1 MARTSQDQIIAQSQL
16 KLTLEYFQMCDICP
30 TLSDVV
36 KISTM
41 LEKYVKDGYSS
52 NLVESFDKIDSYI
65 SENYRIEK

>member
-41 LEKYVKDGYSS
+41 LEKYVKDGYSTQ
-52 NLVESFDKIDSYI
+52 LMESFSRIDDYI
-65 SENYRIEK
+65 QEEYKK